1 MPLRRFALIWT
12 TSNFGLGLVLG
23 LILTRHP

>member
-1 MPLRRFALIWT
+1 MPLRRFGLIWI
-12 TSNFGLGLVLG
+12 TSNFGLGLVIG